1 LSIVLDANALVVLA
15 LDQQRASAVERM
27 LRIWKDQGEDLHA
40 PGLLQYE
47 TASAL
52 AQAVAHG
59 QLPAAEVPE
68 ACQRIAAIPITLHH
82 HQDAAAVIA
91 MAQRLER
98 KSAYDAA
105 YIVLAQQLN
114 AELWTLDG
122 KLARNARPRGLPVQL
137 IETP

>member
-1 LSIVLDANALVVLA
+1 MSIVLDANALVVLA
-15 LDQQRASAVERM
+15 LDQQRASAVER
-27 LRIWKDQGEDLHA
+27 LLHTWKDQGEDLHA

-52 AQAVAHG
+52 AQAVAAG

-68 ACQRIAAIPITLHH
+68 ACQRIAAIPIILHH
-82 HQDAAAVIA
+82 DQDAAAVIA
-91 MAQRLER
+91 MTQQLER

-114 AELWTLDG
+114 TELWTLDG
-122 KLARNARPRGLPVQL
+122 KLARNAKPRGLPVQL
-137 IETP
+137 IKTP